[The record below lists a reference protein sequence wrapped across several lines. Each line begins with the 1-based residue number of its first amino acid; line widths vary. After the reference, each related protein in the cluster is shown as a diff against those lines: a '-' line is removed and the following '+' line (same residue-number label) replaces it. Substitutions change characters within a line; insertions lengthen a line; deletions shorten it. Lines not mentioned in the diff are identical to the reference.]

1 MVREGVARVV
11 GLSSRRPYAV
21 LFAALVLMVGCVLLG
36 RKLDL
41 RSDLLE
47 LLPRESPG
55 FRAFE
60 HQLGRVG
67 GGATL
72 IVIVESPDRNE
83 NERFIDELAR
93 DLEVRPD
100 PRVRYV
106 EAGTKEVRAFYERNK
121 WLYATIDDLRDADA
135 TLDHQIALSSGLVS
149 DLSDDAPVPPAVGDG
164 PRVTSASGDRK
175 PALGMDAFDA
185 RWRSSADEKD
195 KFPSGYFESDEGHLV
210 GLRMVSSTNLG
221 DVRGDSLLAE
231 IDARVTRLRAHGFS
245 PAMHV
250 GYTGDVAS
258 AVDEKKALVSD
269 AVWATALALALIVVA
284 LVLYYRSIFAPL
296 IVALPAFFG
305 VAAAYAF
312 AELAFGYIN
321 TSGAF
326 LGAIILGNGINY
338 PIVLLSR
345 YKEFRARG
353 MDPEQAQKEAVWN
366 AFRAELVGACV
377 AAIAYGS
384 LLVTQFRGFSQFG
397 AIGFFGMLFVW
408 ASIIPLVPALC
419 VLSERWQTKLPR
431 VLRDRPVRVRAD
443 GSRSAVVSGLARA
456 TERHPWVFLAVGFSL
471 TAVACVKIP
480 GYVRDPWEYDFGKL
494 GSKSSDLRGAGE
506 WSNKANVVFGGKM
519 NIAGALML
527 ADTPEQVPLLK
538 KAIEDNDARDPA
550 GRMIAEITTVDSYL
564 PGSTREQEEKLAVL
578 DSIRDRLSP
587 RVLRDSEGEERKT
600 LLGMRPPESLRAL
613 SPVDLPPLL
622 ARRFTENDGRTGTIL
637 YVKPKNDI
645 VFADAHN
652 HLRLA
657 QTTDNVRLPDG
668 TTVMTASRS
677 TIFAEMIRSMRRDGP
692 LASIVAFVLVLV
704 VVRAA
709 SRGLRQLFVVVV
721 SLLLGVSWLLGV
733 AAWFDFRVN
742 YVNFIALPITLGIG
756 CEYPFNIAD
765 RARILDWDA
774 PMAVRRSAGAV
785 MLCSF
790 TTIAGYGSLVLS
802 DFQALASFGE
812 LAVVG
817 ELACICSA
825 IFVVPS
831 LFRVLRGARGR
842 PRARSQT
849 RELES
854 DATDRSS
861 RSGTERCHHTSGPGR
876 CGPRSDNR
884 VAPTRGL
891 AQRPCSGSR

>member
-1 MVREGVARVV
+1 MLREGVARVV
-11 GLSSRRPYAV
+11 GLSSRRPYTV
-21 LFAALVLMVGCVLLG
+21 LFAALVVMLGCVLLG
-36 RKLDL
+36 RKLDV

-72 IVIVESPDRNE
+72 IVIAESADKKE

-93 DLEVRPD
+93 DLEARPD

-106 EAGTKEVRAFYERNK
+106 EAGTKDVRAYYERNK
-121 WLYATIDDLRDADA
+121 WLYATIEDLRDADS
-135 TLDHQIALSSGLVS
+135 TLDHQIALKSGLIS
-149 DLSDDAPVPPAVGDG
+149 DLSDDAPVPAPAASSGT
-164 PRVTSASGDRK
+164 PKSAGAEQPK

-185 RWRSSADEKD
+185 RWRSKADEKD
-195 KFPSGYFESDEGHLV
+195 KFPSGYFESDDGHLV
-210 GLRMVSSTNLG
+210 GLRMISSTNLG
-221 DVRGDSLLAE
+221 EQRGDSLLAE
-231 IDARVTRLRAHGFS
+231 IDARVLRLRANGFS
-245 PAMHV
+245 PELHV

-258 AVDEKKALVSD
+258 AADEKKALVSD
-269 AVWATALALALIVVA
+269 AVWATALALSIIFVA
-284 LVLYYRSIFAPL
+284 IIAYYRSAFAPF

-312 AELAFGYIN
+312 AELVFGYIN

-353 MDPEQAQKEAVWN
+353 MEPAQARQEAVWN

-377 AAIAYGS
+377 ASIAYGS

-408 ASIIPLVPALC
+408 ASIIPLVPALL
-419 VLSERWQTKLPR
+419 VLVERWQSKLPR
-431 VLRDRPVRVRAD
+431 ALVDRPEQLRED
-443 GSRSAVVSGLARA
+443 GSRSALVSALSRV
-456 TERHPWVFLAVGFSL
+456 TERRPWVFLAVGFSL
-471 TAVACVKIP
+471 TALACVKIP
-480 GYVRDPWEYDFGKL
+480 GYLRDPWEYDFGKL
-494 GSKSSDLRGAGE
+494 GSKSSDVRGAGE

-538 KAIEDNDARDPA
+538 KAIEENDARDPQ
-550 GRMIAEITTVDSYL
+550 GTMIAEITTIESYL
-564 PGSTREQEEKLAVL
+564 PGNEPEQEAKLAVIL
-578 DSIRDRLSP
+578 SIRDRLSP
-587 RVLRDSEGEERKT
+587 RVLADSDPEEQKT
-600 LLGMRPPESLRAL
+600 LLGMRPPESLHVLR
-613 SPVDLPPLL
+613 PVDLPPLL
-622 ARRFTENDGRTGTIL
+622 ARRFMENDGRTGTIL

-652 HLRLA
+652 HLRLSH
-657 QTTDNVRLPDG
+657 TTDNVRLPDG
-668 TTVMTASRS
+668 TVVMTASRS

-692 LASIVAFVLVLV
+692 LASIVALVLVLV

-709 SRGLRQLFVVVV
+709 SRGTRQLAVVAV

-765 RARILDWDA
+765 RTRMLDWNA
-774 PMAVRRSAGAV
+774 PMAVRRGAGAV

-817 ELACICSA
+817 EIACIFSA

-831 LFRVLRGARGR
+831 LFQVLPRGERNEEK
-842 PRARSQT
+842 RA
-849 RELES
+849 EAS

-861 RSGTERCHHTSGPGR
+861 RSGTGPHHRR
-876 CGPRSDNR
+876 CGSDPSASR
-884 VAPTRGL
+884 LDSEVFPTRAP
-891 AQRPCSGSR
+891 AQHPCSGSR